1 MSFSLQQKDSRL
13 ASGSFLSHFYD
24 LLRDRF
30 LILSLSE
37 TLHVVTQGGV
47 IPQFLLKARSFSG
60 LTFPTVETHSKTTCT
75 HFCLYESTF
84 TETPAATWQERK
96 EHKPADGGWRV
107 SCDDEQSAHLQH
119 WRSDH
124 CHSHTG
130 RPNVFDCKKN
140 KAITLSESNNVW
152 NKWLASL
159 DQIKLIYPRTNC
171 EAVCPEQAL
180 NPACFSL
187 SPSWV
192 WVSIS
197 DSGLSLEGELD
208 DDENEGV
215 DSHSSLSDSVIS
227 PSSGSLFPSESSLRA
242 VLFFFFC
249 FFDLVFLLFFLDLP
263 LSSQCDP
270 FFCFFLFDEDLS
282 LSSRCLEESFLR
294 GVTSGLRDLRFS
306 FRDSVVLLI
315 VCRSTHSVSS
325 SSAIFTSSNTSS
337 CHQTGNSEITIS
349 ITVHWQRASWLCRSH
364 VWHCFCTWFQSSKTI
379 HYRPPNY
386 RMNREIYTD
395 LDITLYPDF

>member
-1 MSFSLQQKDSRL
+1 M
-13 ASGSFLSHFYD
+13 
-24 LLRDRF
+24 
-30 LILSLSE
+30 
-37 TLHVVTQGGV
+37 
-47 IPQFLLKARSFSG
+47 
-60 LTFPTVETHSKTTCT
+60 
-75 HFCLYESTF
+75 
-84 TETPAATWQERK
+84 
-96 EHKPADGGWRV
+96 
-107 SCDDEQSAHLQH
+107 
-119 WRSDH
+119 
-124 CHSHTG
+124 
-130 RPNVFDCKKN
+130 
-140 KAITLSESNNVW
+140 
-152 NKWLASL
+152 
-159 DQIKLIYPRTNC
+159 
-171 EAVCPEQAL
+171 CPEQAL
-180 NPACFSL
+180 NSACFSL

-208 DDENEGV
+208 DDDEKEGV

-242 VLFFFFC
+242 MLFFFFC
-249 FFDLVFLLFFLDLP
+249 FFDLDFFLFFLDLP

-306 FRDSVVLLI
+306 FRDSVVLLV
-315 VCRSTHSVSS
+315 VCCSTHSISS
-325 SSAIFTSSNTSS
+325 FSIFTSSNMSS

-349 ITVHWQRASWLCRSH
+349 INVHWQQASWLYRSHVPRH

-386 RMNREIYTD
+386 RIKGEIFND
-395 LDITLYPDF
+395 LNITLYPDL